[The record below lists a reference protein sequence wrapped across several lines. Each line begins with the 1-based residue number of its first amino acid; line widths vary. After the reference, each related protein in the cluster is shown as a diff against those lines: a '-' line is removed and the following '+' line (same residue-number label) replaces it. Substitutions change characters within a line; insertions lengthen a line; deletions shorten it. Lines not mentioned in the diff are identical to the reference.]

1 MSTDLACVAPP
12 ANVLSVLFSHP
23 LTDANAFKYGSRS
36 KVTGDNNPDVQS
48 PDMAG
53 LIGAVAANA
62 DHEAFATLFSHYA
75 PRLKSFLMREAGSEA
90 AEEIAQEAMLSV
102 WRKASLFD
110 PTKASAGTWIFT
122 IARNLRI
129 DRLRRE
135 SRPEVDMT
143 DPFFDQ
149 DKPTPDQ
156 NTLVKEQQKI
166 IQEAV
171 NGLPDDQAEVIRRA
185 YYEEQS
191 HSEISDILNIPLGT
205 VKSRL
210 RLAMGRVRQAA
221 ETLQ

>member
-1 MSTDLACVAPP
+1 MSTKLVCVAPP
-12 ANVLSVLFSHP
+12 ANIPSSLILHTPTSVNVFE
-23 LTDANAFKYGSRS
+23 YGSRS
-36 KVTGDNNPDVQS
+36 KVTGDNTPDVQA

-53 LIGAVAANA
+53 LIEAVAANA
-62 DHEAFATLFSHYA
+62 DHEAFATLFAHYA
-75 PRLKSFLMREAGSEA
+75 PRLKSFLMREASPEA

-110 PTKASAGTWIFT
+110 PAKASAGTWIFT

-135 SRPEVDMT
+135 GRPEVDMT
-143 DPFFDQ
+143 DPYFDQ
-149 DKPTPDQ
+149 DEPTPDQ
-156 NTLVKEQQKI
+156 NTLAKEQQKI

-171 NGLPDDQAEVIRRA
+171 NGLPDDQADVIRRA
-185 YYEEQS
+185 YYEEKS
-191 HSEISDILNIPLGT
+191 HSEISDVLDIPLGT

-210 RLAMGRVRQAA
+210 RLAMGRIRQAA